1 MIASRQPSEIYEIV
15 ERYNNDLKATE
26 SSYFDLVIKS
36 GGLVSYNEIMTMPV
50 DALALFVER
59 LNKNKEESN
68 AAAKAAKTR

>member
-1 MIASRQPSEIYEIV
+1 LIASRQPSEIYEIV